1 MGPTVISASSLL
13 LQEAHLWSP
22 HRCTAALRRHVCW
35 LFCIGYGL
43 WDFNVT
49 KLANPR
55 HHKNIYWT
63 FSPYQDWRLS
73 SVTEHCPS
81 KFKTPSSML
90 SSQEHLL
97 PFKLF
102 RTLQFRK
109 FHLFTPSHKANYWQ
123 EWDQTVCPHCLV
135 SALSPL
141 QDHDHTPPIYS
152 SDKWGNNHPAESFS
166 SSHTLECL
174 KGPCK
179 PIQAWVSPRNVSVLG
194 LGPCPNFWTAT
205 RCCGWLSTGLG
216 KKWVDFSPTGP
227 TTTYLCVHQFTLITH
242 LIHPHYTFP

>member
-1 MGPTVISASSLL
+1 
-13 LQEAHLWSP
+13 
-22 HRCTAALRRHVCW
+22 
-35 LFCIGYGL
+35 
-43 WDFNVT
+43 
-49 KLANPR
+49 
-55 HHKNIYWT
+55 
-63 FSPYQDWRLS
+63 
-73 SVTEHCPS
+73 
-81 KFKTPSSML
+81 ML

-166 SSHTLECL
+166 SSHTLESSRGHVNL
-174 KGPCK
+174 YK
-179 PIQAWVSPRNVSVLG
+179 PGYHPEMLVSLVWGHARISELLQGAVDDFPLVWGRSE
-194 LGPCPNFWTAT
+194 WTSHPPVPLPPT
-205 RCCGWLSTGLG
+205 Y
-216 KKWVDFSPTGP
+216 VFINSPS
-227 TTTYLCVHQFTLITH
+227 LHI
-242 LIHPHYTFP
+242 